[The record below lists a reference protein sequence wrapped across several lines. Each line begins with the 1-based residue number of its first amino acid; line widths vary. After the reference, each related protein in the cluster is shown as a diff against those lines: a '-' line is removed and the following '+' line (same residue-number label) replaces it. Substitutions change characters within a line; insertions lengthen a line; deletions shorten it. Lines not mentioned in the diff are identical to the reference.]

1 MKNFCKDKVDYRV
14 YLVTD
19 REVLGHRSLK
29 EAVEQAILGG
39 ATLIQLRE
47 KNLSS
52 LEFYNTALEIKE
64 ITSKYEIPLIINDR
78 MDIALAI
85 DAEGVHIGQEDIP
98 LLVARKILGEEKL
111 IGVSAQNLEQ
121 ALKAE
126 SEGADYLGVGAIFKT
141 STKKDA
147 KQEMGLKL
155 LSEIKEKV
163 RIPIVGIGG
172 IDHSNAR
179 SVMETGVQGVA
190 VVSCILGKEDIKEAT
205 ESLKNRL

>member
-1 MKNFCKDKVDYRV
+1 MKSFCKDKVDYRV

-19 REVLGHRSLK
+19 REVLGNRSLK
-29 EAVEQAILGG
+29 EAVEQSILGG

-52 LEFYNTALEIKE
+52 LEFYNVALELKE

-78 MDIALAI
+78 LDIALAI

-155 LSEIKEKV
+155 LREIKEKV

-172 IDHSNAR
+172 IDYSNAR
-179 SVMETGVQGVA
+179 TVMETGVQGVA
-190 VVSCILGKEDIKEAT
+190 VVSCILGKENIKEAT
-205 ESLKNRL
+205 ESLKSRL